1 MLANGSVR
9 LSCSHTPNA
18 GVTHSSAWKLRRWLL
33 TSIPCVLSISSLP
46 RPASTYQ
53 NASDSKSW
61 KLVLVPS
68 LLPSA
73 LAEYRLL
80 HHLERMKHHRPDISS
95 PELPRLLADLA
106 AAEEAVH
113 APPTLR
119 CDAEPLFYFPWPYD
133 DELVTLS
140 RRGAPFGGR
149 SRANSHQIGGGV

>member
-1 MLANGSVR
+1 M
-9 LSCSHTPNA
+9 
-18 GVTHSSAWKLRRWLL
+18 
-33 TSIPCVLSISSLP
+33 
-46 RPASTYQ
+46 
-53 NASDSKSW
+53 
-61 KLVLVPS
+61 LVPS

-140 RRGAPFGGR
+140 RRGAPFGGGHVQIR
-149 SRANSHQIGGGV
+149 TKLVGGYDFAGPLKSRRPCKPAKFEASLGPLVMRWRLVASTIPPAKHSLVG

>member
-1 MLANGSVR
+1 MYKR
-9 LSCSHTPNA
+9 Q
-18 GVTHSSAWKLRRWLL
+18 
-33 TSIPCVLSISSLP
+33 PCVLSISSLP

-119 CDAEPLFYFPWPYD
+119 CDAEPLFLFSVALRRRACKPAWRALRW
-133 DELVTLS
+133 EVTCKLAPNWWGGMISRGPLNPAALANQPSS
-140 RRGAPFGGR
+140 RR
-149 SRANSHQIGGGV
+149 V